1 MFSDIFQ
8 NKNLEEII
16 LNYSN
21 KVTDCKASKAS
32 TEIMLH
38 RVCNG
43 QEIVFPFSK

>member
-8 NKNLEEII
+8 NKNLEENI

-21 KVTDCKASKAS
+21 KVSDCKASKAS
-32 TEIMLH
+32 TEIMLD

-43 QEIVFPFSK
+43 QEIVFPFLK